1 MSCCSPTKLVGA
13 QVHWIQVRKKNT
25 RFAKYFSTVCPPG
38 LEGFPWLAY
47 SWSSKALVCF
57 ALSAQL
63 WMVWDWL
70 HGLHKWYQI
79 ATYDILWLLGSFP
92 GGHHVVMWRVLK
104 YNGTQCYTISRHGF
118 NRLQPMKLL
127 HSASQESQPCIKAMS
142 NAPAPKEKAKK
153 SRKHDTQ
160 SWAPEKHVCYKVLAK
175 KFWWFANLQSCHVL
189 SSWFTSLMHN
199 DAEK

>member
-1 MSCCSPTKLVGA
+1 MNCCSPTKLVGA

-25 RFAKYFSTVCPPG
+25 PFAKYFSTVCPPG

-79 ATYDILWLLGSFP
+79 ATLWHLMIFRKFSRRPPCCNVKGVEIQWNTVL
-92 GGHHVVMWRVLK
+92 HHKPPQIQQIAAHEVAVFS
-104 YNGTQCYTISRHGF
+104 ISRVST
-118 NRLQPMKLL
+118 L
-127 HSASQESQPCIKAMS
+127 HQGHEQCPCAKGKGQEISEAW
-142 NAPAPKEKAKK
+142 
-153 SRKHDTQ
+153 H
-160 SWAPEKHVCYKVLAK
+160 PE
-175 KFWWFANLQSCHVL
+175 L
-189 SSWFTSLMHN
+189 SSWEACVL
-199 DAEK
+199 